1 MPNIY
6 PVALLMTGET
16 LSPNETPLVY
26 IDYKSYMNLADI
38 YLSLNARFYM
48 QNATKYALR
57 SEMFSQNEYNSI
69 FVQAMAG
76 SSSKQ
81 CHLGLFSK
89 LVYLSQTEF
98 NQIVL
103 WSAEFSLTNANTTAF
118 VSLNTRISQ
127 IDEVLSILSLKIQP
141 QNT

>member
-1 MPNIY
+1 
-6 PVALLMTGET
+6 MTGET

-69 FVQAMAG
+69 FVQATAG

-98 NQIVL
+98 HQIVL

-118 VSLNTRISQ
+118 VSLNARISQ